1 MCGLGER
8 FTFLNLFSSPV
19 IGRQYFLFHRVSVKI
34 KLETLKKKKKIR
46 DSMGIVLHVF
56 AVKAEWRY

>member
-34 KLETLKKKKKIR
+34 KLETLKKKKKLETLWESC
-46 DSMGIVLHVF
+46 SMSLQ
-56 AVKAEWRY
+56 